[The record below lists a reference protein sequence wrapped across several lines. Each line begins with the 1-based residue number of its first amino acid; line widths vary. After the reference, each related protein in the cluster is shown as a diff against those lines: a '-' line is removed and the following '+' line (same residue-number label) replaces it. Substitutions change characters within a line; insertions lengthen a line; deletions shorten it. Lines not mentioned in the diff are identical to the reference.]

1 MFSNIIYN
9 RIKLYSYFNSNVTRI
24 TRIEHPLY
32 QHYLHANFIFKSAL
46 KIAIGREVFIIFVFN
61 EKYCRQNISV
71 ATETTSHSLLSKTW
85 VSCPTTLSLSLS
97 LYLVHSRTLFFTLP
111 PFLSISLIQK
121 FTWSTH
127 CLYLSL
133 SHHSLMFFSI
143 SRSIFF
149 SVRKHYLT
157 FIRYHF
163 NSCTI
168 KFLSFKRSYKL
179 FYLTPL

>member
-46 KIAIGREVFIIFVFN
+46 KIASGREVFIIFVFN

-85 VSCPTTLSLSLS
+85 VSCPTTLSLFLALSSTLSHTIFYLTSLS
-97 LYLVHSRTLFFTLP
+97 LNLSHSKIYLINT
-111 PFLSISLIQK
+111 
-121 FTWSTH
+121 
-127 CLYLSL
+127 LSL
-133 SHHSLMFFSI
+133 SLSLSLSSFANVFSI

-149 SVRKHYLT
+149 SL
-157 FIRYHF
+157 
-163 NSCTI
+163 
-168 KFLSFKRSYKL
+168 RSK
-179 FYLTPL
+179 